1 MLLSEENSLEDYRIS
16 FLNLLFYYNREILYR
31 TSKNYVFFFCKNC
44 LIACRSYTL
53 ITFTNIAIMSMYRF
67 LRLKQQFLNFVF

>member
-31 TSKNYVFFFCKNC
+31 TSKNCFFFVK
-44 LIACRSYTL
+44 I
-53 ITFTNIAIMSMYRF
+53 
-67 LRLKQQFLNFVF
+67 V